1 MEYGIPQTEHE
12 REIGSKWLNNI
23 PVLLWAV
30 AWWESSRHG
39 IRDFHIF
46 LLISPP
52 VDRTVYP
59 QFSVSTLLILE
70 GKRLAREFASSD

>member
-46 LLISPP
+46 LLISP
-52 VDRTVYP
+52 
-59 QFSVSTLLILE
+59 L
-70 GKRLAREFASSD
+70 